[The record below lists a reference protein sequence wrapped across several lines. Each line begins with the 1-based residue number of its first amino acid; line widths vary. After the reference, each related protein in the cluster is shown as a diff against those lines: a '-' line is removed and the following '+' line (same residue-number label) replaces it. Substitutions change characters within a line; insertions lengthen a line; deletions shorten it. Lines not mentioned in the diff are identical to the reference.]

1 MGRQRAKKQRMI
13 RCMVLVT
20 ARMLVLSLLPL
31 LVIPTHARKQEKVCE
46 VVARVNGESITKPA
60 YLAALKDYRENLA
73 RQTEMKGKGEK
84 EIDAELERRKTP
96 VLDDLVDEFLLAQ
109 RGREL
114 GFDADVELKR
124 IEELIPP
131 GYRDPFPQFEFD
143 DALRRQGIDLEEV
156 RASSRRQALGQRAIQ
171 VDLLEPIFNSIT
183 DGERR
188 DFYDN
193 HKADFMLP
201 ATVTLSEVFL
211 PFRGQ
216 SESEVAL
223 RTVKLLAELRAGA
236 DFFKAVAQ
244 NTPALRPS
252 YETKGSIGTF
262 RLDELKQSVALDL
275 AKINPGEFTTQ
286 ELDNGHQIIR
296 LDARMPATPRSF
308 EDPMT
313 QMAVSRFITMSRAAG
328 IRKSYLAGLRKK
340 ARIEVCPVR

>member
-1 MGRQRAKKQRMI
+1 MMHDMASA
-13 RCMVLVT
+13 VT
-20 ARMLVLSLLPL
+20 RTFVLSLLPL
-31 LVIPTHARKQEKVCE
+31 LAIPTHARKQEKICE
-46 VVARVNGESITKPA
+46 VVARVNGDTITRHA
-60 YLAALKDYRENLA
+60 YLAALRDYRGDLSWQMVLRGN
-73 RQTEMKGKGEK
+73 GER
-84 EIDAELERRKTP
+84 EIDAELERSKP
-96 VLDDLVDEFLLAQ
+96 SLLDDLIDELLLAQ

-114 GFDADVELKR
+114 GFDADVELKM

-131 GYRDPFPQFEFD
+131 GYRDRFPQFEFD

-156 RASSRRQALGQRAIQ
+156 RASRRRQALGQRAIQ

-193 HKADFMLP
+193 HKEKFMLP

-216 SESEVAL
+216 SEPEVAQ

-252 YETKGSIGTF
+252 YETRGSLGTL
-262 RLDELKQSVALDL
+262 RLDELKKSIAVEL
-275 AKINPGEFTTQ
+275 AKINPGEFTSLQ
-286 ELDNGHQIIR
+286 LDSGHQIIR
-296 LDARMPATPRSF
+296 LDARMPATVRSF

-313 QMAVSRFITMSRAAG
+313 QMAVARFIATSRAAG
-328 IRKSYLAGLRKK
+328 ICKSYIAGLREK